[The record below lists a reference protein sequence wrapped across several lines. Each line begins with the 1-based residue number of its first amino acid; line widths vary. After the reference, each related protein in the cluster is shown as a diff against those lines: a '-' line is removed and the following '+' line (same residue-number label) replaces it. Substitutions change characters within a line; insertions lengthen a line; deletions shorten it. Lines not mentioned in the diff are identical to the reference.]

1 MSKGLFDDIHHI
13 ALVVYDANKTASYLE
28 KIGLGPWQDYPPM
41 TQYKNVTGINVD
53 DFINIKFKVLDLGKI
68 HIQLCQ
74 PGIGDSPQK
83 RFLESKGEGV
93 FHISFSVSDI
103 DVANCQAHDLGL
115 QLLMSG
121 RRDDGNGFSF
131 FDTQEN
137 CAGITLAIRG
147 T

>member
-1 MSKGLFDDIHHI
+1 MSKDLFDDIHHI
-13 ALVVYDANKTASYLE
+13 ALVVYDANKTASHFE

-53 DFINIKFKVLDLGKI
+53 DLVDIKFKVLDLGKI

-74 PGIGDSPQK
+74 PGTGDSPQK
-83 RFLESKGEGV
+83 RFLELKGEGV
-93 FHISFSVSDI
+93 FHISFSVADI
-103 DVANCQAHDLGL
+103 DVADSQAHALGL

-131 FDTQEN
+131 FDTQGN
-137 CAGITLAIRG
+137 CAGINLAIRS